1 MPSNPLR
8 PVLAASFIAAALNF
22 SAPLHAAVSN
32 VDGVK
37 SYLVKTVTKMDK
49 ASHEFVKNAKA
60 YAAIIDAYKGDY
72 AKAYAEKKGEID
84 KLVKALQ
91 EDYKTMDS
99 YGYETVEGI
108 VGGVDS
114 FTHYDRDLDA
124 GVPKTEGAENV
135 AEVVLTLRDGSKI
148 DHQGCEFT
156 YIIEPMLW
164 GGDKRWIVPLDLN
177 GDGKIAPRESLPK
190 AEVVLASAD
199 DVSARLDALLAD
211 AKAWKPTSADCIAAM
226 IAMTPT
232 LSDYFE
238 DWKESRYAA
247 KQSGRFFAVSRVSDM
262 RGIMGSCGIM
272 YQAIDPEVAQK
283 DAALAKSI
291 RKGFDGITVFLDKI
305 DVREKDGDVTLAE
318 IDEMA
323 AQAKEHTDKLVPQI
337 EQSKALIEKN

>member
-1 MPSNPLR
+1 MLSTSLR
-8 PVLAASFIAAALNF
+8 PFVLIPCLAVALGF
-22 SAPLHAAVSN
+22 AVPAHAAVKN

-37 SYLVKTVTKMDK
+37 AYLVKTVTKMDK
-49 ASHEFVKNAKA
+49 ASHDFVKSAKA
-60 YAAIIDAYKGDY
+60 YAAIIDAYQGDY
-72 AKAYAEKKGEID
+72 AKAYAAKKKEID
-84 KLVKALQ
+84 ALVKDMQ
-91 EDYKTMDS
+91 EEYKTMDS

-108 VGGVDS
+108 IGGVDA

-135 AEVVLTLRDGSKI
+135 AEITLTLRDGKKI
-148 DHQGCEFT
+148 DQQGCLFT
-156 YIIEPMLW
+156 YIIEPTLW
-164 GGDKRWIVPLDLN
+164 GGEKRWIVPMDLN

-190 AEVVLASAD
+190 AEVMLAAAD
-199 DVSARLDALLAD
+199 DVSKRIDALLAD
-211 AKAWKPTSADCIAAM
+211 AKAWKPTDADCIAAM

-238 DWKESRYAA
+238 DWKESRYSA

-272 YQAIDPEVAQK
+272 YLAVDPSVAEK
-283 DAALAKSI
+283 DPALAKSI
-291 RKGFDGITVFLDKI
+291 QKGFEGINTFLDKI
-305 DVREKDGDVTLAE
+305 DVREKDGSVTLAE

-337 EQSKALIEKN
+337 EQAKALVEKN